1 MENGERG
8 GSPGKIPRVGGG
20 HWAEPREGTKG
31 FRRVEEKG
39 AVTREVTGRKV
50 GEAGLSGL
58 CV

>member
-1 MENGERG
+1 MENGERW

-20 HWAEPREGTKG
+20 HREGTKG